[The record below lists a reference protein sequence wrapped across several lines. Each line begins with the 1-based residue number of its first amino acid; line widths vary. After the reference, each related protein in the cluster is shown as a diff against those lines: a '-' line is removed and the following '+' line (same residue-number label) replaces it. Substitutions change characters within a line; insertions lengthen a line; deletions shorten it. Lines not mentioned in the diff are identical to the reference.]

1 MIVGSPGGH
10 AIIHYVARVIVAAL
24 DWGMPLQA
32 ALDAP
37 NFGSRNGPTDL
48 EAGTPVERLRPQLEA
63 LGHPVRV
70 GELASGVHA
79 ILRVGDTWIG
89 AADPRRD
96 GAARG
101 Q

>member
-1 MIVGSPGGH
+1 V
-10 AIIHYVARVIVAAL
+10 
-24 DWGMPLQA
+24 
-32 ALDAP
+32 LDAP
-37 NFGSRNGPTDL
+37 HFGSRNGPIEL
-48 EAGTPVERLRPQLEA
+48 EAETPVERLRPQLEA

-79 ILRVGDTWIG
+79 ILRVGDTWVG

-96 GAARG
+96 GTARG

>member
-1 MIVGSPGGH
+1 
-10 AIIHYVARVIVAAL
+10 
-24 DWGMPLQA
+24 MPLQA

-37 NFGSRNGPTDL
+37 HFGSRNGPTDL
-48 EAGTPVERLRPQLEA
+48 EAGTPIARLQPQLEA

-70 GELASGVHA
+70 LELASGVHA

-96 GAARG
+96 GTARG

>member
-1 MIVGSPGGH
+1 V
-10 AIIHYVARVIVAAL
+10 
-24 DWGMPLQA
+24 
-32 ALDAP
+32 LDAP
-37 NFGSRNGPTDL
+37 NFGSRNGPTEL
-48 EAGTPVERLRPQLEA
+48 EAETSVARLQAQLEA

-79 ILRVGDTWIG
+79 ILRVNDTWVG

-101 Q
+101 E